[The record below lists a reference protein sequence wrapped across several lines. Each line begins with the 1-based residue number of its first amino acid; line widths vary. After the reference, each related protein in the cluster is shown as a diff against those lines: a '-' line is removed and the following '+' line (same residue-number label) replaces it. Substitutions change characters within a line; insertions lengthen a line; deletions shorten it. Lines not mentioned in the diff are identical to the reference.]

1 MIMNSQT
8 KNNDDLGLGPMHLK
22 ENSIATLTVNRES
35 SFGVFLDAG
44 TGVSSDDI
52 LLHKGQ
58 QTQSVKVGDQLEV
71 FLYHDPHHRLTASM
85 RLPQIKIGDIGYAE
99 VVNLTHFGA
108 FIDVGT
114 ERGIFLPI
122 SQMKERVKEGQ
133 YIWVKL
139 YVDKTGRLAVTMN
152 VEEDM
157 RRIALPVSGIKI
169 GDIIKGTVYN
179 KTQEGVFIVTRNRW
193 IGFLHK
199 EESNHFIPMGAEIEG
214 RVTYIRKDGHVNIS
228 TRPVKEKSMEED
240 MHLIM
245 DYMERHDGKLPFTD
259 KSDPALIRSAF
270 GISKAAFKRAVGHLF
285 KTGII
290 SINEGKIS
298 KKA

>member
-1 MIMNSQT
+1 MNNQT
-8 KNNDDLGLGPMHLK
+8 KNNDDQGLGPMHLK
-22 ENSIATLTVNRES
+22 ENSLATLTVKRES

-44 TGVSSDDI
+44 TGILSDDI

-58 QTQSVKVGDQLEV
+58 MTRNVVPGEQLEV

-85 RLPQIKIGDIGYAE
+85 RLPQIQIGNVGYAE
-99 VVNLTHFGA
+99 VINVTHFGA

-122 SQMKERVKEGQ
+122 SQMKERVKERQ

-152 VEEDM
+152 VEEEI
-157 RRIALPVSGIKI
+157 RNIALPVSGIKV
-169 GDIIKGTVYN
+169 GDTITGTVYN
-179 KTQEGVFIVTRNRW
+179 KTQDGIFIVTRNRW

-199 EESNHFIPMGAEIEG
+199 DEYNDYIPMGSEIEG
-214 RVTYIRKDGHVNIS
+214 RITYIRKDGHVNIS
-228 TRPVKEKSMEED
+228 TRPVKEKGMEVD
-240 MHLIM
+240 MKLIM
-245 DYMERHDGKLPFTD
+245 EYMERHDGKLPFTD
-259 KSDPALIRSAF
+259 KSDPQLIRSVF

-285 KTGII
+285 KTGKI
-290 SINEGKIS
+290 SITEGKIS
-298 KKA
+298 KKY